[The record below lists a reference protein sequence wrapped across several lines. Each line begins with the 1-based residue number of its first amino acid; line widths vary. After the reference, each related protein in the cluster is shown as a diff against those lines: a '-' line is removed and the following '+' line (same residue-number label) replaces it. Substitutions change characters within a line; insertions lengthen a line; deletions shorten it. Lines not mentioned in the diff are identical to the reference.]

1 MCSVILRGWG
11 VGIYIKLTMIFRHMK
26 NTWIIFFHVTMI
38 LNIVQSDHQLD
49 QSQVSETEIEETY
62 LGEMEHLSQGPSKA
76 VTSE

>member
-1 MCSVILRGWG
+1 
-11 VGIYIKLTMIFRHMK
+11 MK

-38 LNIVQSDHQLD
+38 LNIVQSDHHLD
-49 QSQVSETEIEETY
+49 QSQLSETEIEDTY